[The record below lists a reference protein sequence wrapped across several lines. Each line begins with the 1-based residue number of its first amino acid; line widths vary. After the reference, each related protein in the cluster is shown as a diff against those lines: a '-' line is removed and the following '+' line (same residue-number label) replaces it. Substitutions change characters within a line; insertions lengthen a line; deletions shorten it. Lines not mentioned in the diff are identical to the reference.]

1 MDISQNLIVFTK
13 TWKINFSLAKW
24 SLWRSNSNVMKK
36 LLLFV
41 LSLTSAFYCGCQTPT
56 DLGKKQQTV
65 YPKRNLEI
73 LLSGKNQIE
82 VIEILGHPDAV
93 AEDSSGRIVTWE
105 YRREVLDQATG
116 LIFYL
121 SRIWLTFEKGV
132 CVEVQVELL

>member
-1 MDISQNLIVFTK
+1 MN
-13 TWKINFSLAKW
+13 
-24 SLWRSNSNVMKK
+24 K
-36 LLLFV
+36 LLLFL
-41 LSLTSAFYCGCQTPT
+41 LSLSSVIYCGCQTPG
-56 DLGKKQQTV
+56 DLAKKQETV

-73 LLSGKNQIE
+73 LLPGKNQIE
-82 VIEILGHPDAV
+82 VIEILGHPNAIG
-93 AEDSSGRIVTWE
+93 EDSSRRLVTWE

>member
-1 MDISQNLIVFTK
+1 MN
-13 TWKINFSLAKW
+13 
-24 SLWRSNSNVMKK
+24 K
-36 LLLFV
+36 LLLFL
-41 LSLTSAFYCGCQTPT
+41 LSLTSVFYCGCQTPG
-56 DLGKKQQTV
+56 DLGKKQETV

-73 LLSGKNQIE
+73 LLPGKNQIE
-82 VIEILGHPDAV
+82 VIELLGQPNAIG
-93 AEDSSGRIVTWE
+93 EDSSRRLVTWE

>member
-1 MDISQNLIVFTK
+1 
-13 TWKINFSLAKW
+13 
-24 SLWRSNSNVMKK
+24 MKK

-41 LSLTSAFYCGCQTPT
+41 LSLASAFYCGCQTPN

-65 YPKRNLEI
+65 YPKKNLEI
-73 LLSGKNQIE
+73 LLPGKNQIE
-82 VIEILGHPDAV
+82 VIEIMGHPDAV
-93 AEDSSGRIVTWE
+93 AEGSFGRIVTWE
-105 YRREVLDQATG
+105 YRREVLDEATG

>member
-1 MDISQNLIVFTK
+1 
-13 TWKINFSLAKW
+13 
-24 SLWRSNSNVMKK
+24 MKK
-36 LLLFV
+36 LLLSV
-41 LSLTSAFYCGCQTPT
+41 LSLTSAFYCGCQTSG

-73 LLSGKNQIE
+73 LLPGKNQIE

-93 AEDSSGRIVTWE
+93 AEDFSGRIVTWE
-105 YRREVLDQATG
+105 YRRDVLDQATG